1 LAPTTAGRTLDVSA
15 GGEAGIDWA
24 NVGSPMTV
32 VNLAGTQI
40 NEVNQGVDV
49 NRLDAS
55 FTSLDNLVDF
65 VDFGYDAA
73 TNKVNGV
80 VLVDTATNLTNAA
93 TVGDLTA
100 AMIASVTAAVPTS
113 TTITN
118 AVAAQIITDHGSGPY
133 TQNTEPLTASQT
145 RDALGMTSANL
156 DSQLGTLATGANLA
170 TTDGKID
177 AIKTKADY
185 LPSATAGTASGV
197 AIVGSE
203 MTLADSEDVYPA
215 DIGFTIDDTNAR
227 DEYTVQWFRNGT
239 PVTSGVTVPTIQ
251 AIKRANG
258 TDLIPTSVMTQI
270 GSTGAYKYDA
280 STTERT
286 TAGEAVVVVAS
297 ATING
302 ATRTWRK
309 VITRDVET
317 A

>member
-170 TTDGKID
+170 TTDGKVD
-177 AIKTKADY
+177 AIKAKTDQFVFTVANQVDANA
-185 LPSATAGTASGV
+185 LSGGGSGLDAAGVRSAVGLASANLDTQFSAIPAATASAVVAKPGSDPATTPAATATWLAKLDWLYNRFAGK
-197 AIVGSE
+197 IVGERSTNNVNVSE
-203 MTLADSEDVYPA
+203 QTIYNAANA
-215 DIGFTIDDTNAR
+215 DIGSQSVTKTNTSITI
-227 DEYTVQWFRNGT
+227 
-239 PVTSGVTVPTIQ
+239 S
-251 AIKRANG
+251 
-258 TDLIPTSVMTQI
+258 
-270 GSTGAYKYDA
+270 
-280 STTERT
+280 
-286 TAGEAVVVVAS
+286 
-297 ATING
+297 
-302 ATRTWRK
+302 K
-309 VITRDVET
+309 VE
-317 A
+317 